1 MTTSMASNDIAG
13 LAGRLTNTQDRET
26 YAALMCFVND
36 LPPSDE
42 FRRLAELM
50 GLLSV
55 LGQRVP
61 DALADAMTE
70 LRELNTAASDYHTKV
85 DERLANLPREIAEGL
100 DVEKI
105 AEKFRQQF
113 AATGLQKSAG
123 LLSDSSREITAL
135 SDKLAATL
143 APLGDNYTK
152 IAGAIGTELERL
164 TAANRS
170 MAAYNAQLI
179 REQPGSSWV
188 WHTTLVMVMFLLGA
202 VCGDVYATNKTASV
216 LSNMNAQLERLQ
228 TPVVAPI
235 PKPLRKRN
243 TL

>member
-1 MTTSMASNDIAG
+1 MASNDIAG

-61 DALADAMTE
+61 DALAEAMTE
-70 LRELNTAASDYHTKV
+70 LRELTTAASDYHTKV
-85 DERLANLPREIAEGL
+85 DERLANLPREIADGL

-113 AATGLQKSAG
+113 AATGLQTSAG
-123 LLSDSSREITAL
+123 LLRDASKEITAL
-135 SDKLAATL
+135 SNQLSSTL

-179 REQPGSSWV
+179 REQPGNSWQ
-188 WHTTLVMVMFLLGA
+188 WHIVLLLVMFLLGG
-202 VCGDVYATNKTASV
+202 VCGLVFEKGQTTEV
-216 LSNMNAQLERLQ
+216 LSNVSRQMERIQ
-228 TPVVAPI
+228 TPVAPPAVQTV
-235 PKPLRKRN
+235 PKRMKRGS
-243 TL
+243 

>member
-1 MTTSMASNDIAG
+1 MTTQNDIAG

-50 GLLSV
+50 GLLSI

-61 DALADAMTE
+61 DALAEAMTE
-70 LRELNTAASDYHTKV
+70 LRELTTTASDYHTKV
-85 DERLANLPREIAEGL
+85 DERLANLPREIADGL
-100 DVEKI
+100 DVDQM

-113 AATGLQKSAG
+113 AATGLQSSAG
-123 LLSDSSREITAL
+123 LIRDSSREITAL

-152 IAGAIGTELERL
+152 IAGGIGTELERL

-179 REQPGSSWV
+179 REQPGNSWQWQTV
-188 WHTTLVMVMFLLGA
+188 LVLIMFLLGG
-202 VCGDVYATNKTASV
+202 VCGLVFEKGQTTEVMSR
-216 LSNMNAQLERLQ
+216 MNSQIERLQ
-228 TPVVAPI
+228 TPVAPPAAQTA
-235 PKPLRKRN
+235 PKKRRAE
-243 TL
+243 